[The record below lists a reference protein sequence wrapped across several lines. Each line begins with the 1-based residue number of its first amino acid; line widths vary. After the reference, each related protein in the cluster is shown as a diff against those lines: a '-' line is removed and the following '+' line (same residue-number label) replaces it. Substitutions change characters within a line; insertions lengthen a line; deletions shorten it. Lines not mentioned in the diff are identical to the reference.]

1 MERKYNEKIIIR
13 NGKLQ
18 YAIQLNEEK
27 SRNHIIIDN
36 GKVYFTDSWYSDSE
50 TFNFN
55 DEAHKISKEIFI
67 SQLQTDIKSKIAEL
81 KLLEEVFKSINLSE
95 CLGTIIPDSSKLLL
109 NRAEVKE
116 EITKQIE
123 EQVKS
128 IARKKKKSLKEA
140 EESNI

>member
-13 NGKLQ
+13 SGKLQ
-18 YAIQLNEEK
+18 YAIQLDEEK
-27 SRNHIIIDN
+27 SRNHIIIEN
-36 GKVYFTDSWYSDSE
+36 GKVYFTDSWYSDAV

-55 DEAHKISKEIFI
+55 DDAHRIAKEIFI
-67 SQLQTDIKSKIAEL
+67 TQLQTDIKSKIAEL
-81 KLLEEVFKSINLSE
+81 RLLEEVFKSINLSE

-109 NRAEVKE
+109 NKAEVKE

-123 EQVKS
+123 EQVKP
-128 IARKKKKSLKEA
+128 IARKKKKSPPEA

>member
-27 SRNHIIIDN
+27 SRNHIIVEN
-36 GKVYFTDSWYSDSE
+36 GKVYFTDSWYSDAE

-55 DEAHKISKEIFI
+55 DDAHRIAKEIFI

-81 KLLEEVFKSINLSE
+81 RLLEEVFKSINLSE

-109 NRAEVKE
+109 NKADVKE

-123 EQVKS
+123 EQVKP
-128 IARKKKKSLKEA
+128 IARKKKKTQREA
-140 EESNI
+140 EE

>member
-27 SRNHIIIDN
+27 SRNHIIIEN
-36 GKVYFTDSWYSDSE
+36 GKVYFTDSWYSDAE

-67 SQLQTDIKSKIAEL
+67 AQLQTDIKSKIAEL

-95 CLGTIIPDSSKLLL
+95 CLGSIIPDQSKLLL
-109 NRAEVKE
+109 SKE
-116 EITKQIE
+116 EVQEEVTKQIE
-123 EQVKS
+123 EQVRP
-128 IARKKKKSLKEA
+128 IARSKKKVKKG
-140 EESNI
+140 

>member
-27 SRNHIIIDN
+27 SRNHIIIEN
-36 GKVYFTDSWYSDSE
+36 GKIYFTDNWYSDAE

-55 DEAHKISKEIFI
+55 DEAHRIAKEIFI

-95 CLGTIIPDSSKLLL
+95 CLGTIIPDSSKILIE
-109 NRAEVKE
+109 AKKDIKE
-116 EITKQIE
+116 EVTKQIE
-123 EQVKS
+123 EQVRP
-128 IARKKKKSLKEA
+128 IARKKKLIKEV
-140 EESNI
+140 

>member
-13 NGKLQ
+13 SGKLQ

-36 GKVYFTDSWYSDSE
+36 GKVYFTDSWYSDAE

-55 DEAHKISKEIFI
+55 DEAHRIAKEIFI

-81 KLLEEVFKSINLSE
+81 RLLEEVFKSINLSE
-95 CLGTIIPDSSKLLL
+95 CLGTVIPDSSKILIETKR
-109 NRAEVKE
+109 NIEAEVS
-116 EITKQIE
+116 KQIE
-123 EQVKS
+123 EQVKP
-128 IARKKKKSLKEA
+128 IARKKRKTKTEA
-140 EESNI
+140 EG